1 MSGPGR
7 ARVRT
12 YRRTIPEDRGVVI
25 EGRSA
30 RFAVGESLEA
40 RIRDI
45 VEESW

>member
-12 YRRTIPEDRGVVI
+12 YRRTIPEDCGVVI
-25 EGRSA
+25 EEVSA
-30 RFAVGESLEA
+30 SLAVGESLEA

-45 VEESW
+45 VEES